1 MSENTRRREPSRFCY
16 GCGQENPRGLALRFE
31 LESGIASATFIGH
44 PDHQGYPGH
53 LHGGVVTAVLDEAMG
68 WAAYAQGTFAM
79 TAKMSVR
86 FRRPVPLGKPL
97 IVTAQA
103 VRQRGRAIE
112 MRAELRDAAGQVLAE
127 ADGLFMKVTGR
138 TAEYLRREYEQA
150 RI

>member
-1 MSENTRRREPSRFCY
+1 MSENDRRREPSRFCY
-16 GCGQENPRGLALRFE
+16 GCGRENPRGLALRFE
-31 LESGIASATFIGH
+31 LDGGVASATFVGH

-53 LHGGVVTAVLDEAMG
+53 LHGGVVAAVLDEAMG
-68 WAAYAQGTFAM
+68 WAAYAQGAFAM

-86 FRRPVPLGKPL
+86 FRRPVPLGRPL
-97 IVTAQA
+97 TVTAQA

>member
-1 MSENTRRREPSRFCY
+1 MSEPERRREPSRFCY

-31 LESGIASATFIGH
+31 LYDGTATATFVGH

-53 LHGGVVTAVLDEAMG
+53 LHGGVVAAVLDEAMG

-79 TAKMSVR
+79 TARMSVR

-97 IVTAQA
+97 TVSARA
-103 VRQRGRAIE
+103 VRQRGPAIE
-112 MRAELRDAAGQVLAE
+112 MRAELRDAAGRLLAE
-127 ADGLFMKVTGR
+127 SEGMFMQVKGK
-138 TAEYLRREYEQA
+138 TAEYLREEYERA